1 MLISSPAQRLRQLML
16 YIIRQHHQRHDR
28 PLSIHHLLLLVA
40 TADFNAY
47 RQLGASISHATYRCQ
62 PEGRVPDG
70 FYRILARLVKH
81 RIIRI
86 HIPWHQ
92 PHHAVRQLTAHVTLR
107 RST

>member
-1 MLISSPAQRLRQLML
+1 MFTSSPAQRLRQLIL
-16 YIIRQHHQRHDR
+16 YIIRQHQQRPER
-28 PLSIHHLLLLVA
+28 PLSIHHLLVLVA

-47 RQLGASISHATYRCQ
+47 RQLGGSISHATYRHQ

-81 RIIRI
+81 RVIRI
-86 HIPWHQ
+86 NIPWHH
-92 PHHAVRQLTAHVTLR
+92 PHHAVRQLTAHLTLT